1 MLTFAIFSSIFIFN
15 ASVHTFIIYERANL
29 ITGGRI
35 VYKDNMLKK
44 IVSAPYYLWA
54 AIFVV
59 VPLAVVIY
67 YAFTNSSGDFTLDY
81 IKTLGNYRYIFLRSI
96 WYGFL
101 ATVISLV
108 IAYPLAYIMANSS
121 ASVQRIT
128 MMLVMLPM
136 WMNFLI
142 RTYSWMTI
150 LEDTGI
156 INSLLQRLGL
166 SPVHMINTSG
176 AVILGMVY
184 NYLPYMILPLYTV
197 MSKMDRSLIEAAE
210 DLGAGKFTVLSKV
223 ILPLSL
229 PGIASGFTM
238 VFVPSVSTFYISK
251 KLGGGTF
258 AMIGDVIE
266 MQFQTSYNYNLGATL
281 SLVLMVLIILCMAVM
296 NRFTDDDNG
305 GIPA

>member
-1 MLTFAIFSSIFIFN
+1 MN
-15 ASVHTFIIYERANL
+15 
-29 ITGGRI
+29 
-35 VYKDNMLKK
+35 KDSLMKK
-44 IVSAPYYLWA
+44 IISAPYYLWA
-54 AIFVV
+54 AMFII
-59 VPLAVVIY
+59 VPLILVVY
-67 YAFTNSSGDFTLDY
+67 YAFTDVNGNFTLDY
-81 IKTLGNYRYIFLRSI
+81 IKTLGSYRYIFLRSI

-108 IAYPLAYIMANSS
+108 IAYPLAYIMAKSS
-121 ASVQRIT
+121 ASVQR
-128 MMLVMLPM
+128 MMVMIVMLPM

-156 INSLLQRLGL
+156 INSLLSALGL
-166 SPVHMINTSG
+166 PQVHIINTAG

-197 MSKMDRSLIEAAE
+197 MSKMNNSLIEAAE
-210 DLGAGKFTVLSKV
+210 DLGASKMTVLSKV

-229 PGIASGFTM
+229 PGVASGFTM

-281 SLVLMVLIILCMAVM
+281 SLVLMILIILSMAIM
-296 NRFTDDDNG
+296 NRFTDDDDG
-305 GIPA
+305 GVLI